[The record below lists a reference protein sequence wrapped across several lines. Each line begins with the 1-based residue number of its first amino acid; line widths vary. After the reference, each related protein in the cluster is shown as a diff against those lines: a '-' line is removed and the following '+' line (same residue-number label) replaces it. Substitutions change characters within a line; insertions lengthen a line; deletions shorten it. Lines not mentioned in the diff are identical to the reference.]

1 MNTTSSENFYF
12 VKIKIKSSDSYEKIG
27 VAVVRASS
35 RDSAAQQALEGEAHN
50 ELIADESGWHHE
62 SDYSFSYFVLDTSL
76 MSDTDAEIV
85 QKYIDY

>member
-12 VKIKIKSSDSYEKIG
+12 VKIKIRSSDLYEKIG

-35 RDSAAQQALEGEAHN
+35 RELAAQQALEGEAHN
-50 ELIADESGWHHE
+50 ELIADESGWHYE
-62 SDYSFSYFVLDTSL
+62 SDYSFAYFVSDTSL

-85 QKYIDY
+85 QKYISY